1 MRDFSRNLVAGCWH
15 WLSQRAA
22 RNYVAGMGL
31 EDALRLASQ
40 AAARGQGSTLCYW
53 NRREDTPAHVQ
64 RTCLEALEGMAALG
78 GDSYLSLKAT
88 ALGFEPERLR
98 AVAERARER
107 GLPVV
112 FDAMWPE
119 AAGPIQRAID
129 ALLPVHPEL
138 GCALPGRWRR
148 SLRDVEWALE
158 RGLRVRV
165 VQGQWEAGP
174 GLGQAGQ
181 EGFLALID
189 RLAGRARYVS
199 VATHNVT
206 LAHESLRRL
215 TGAGTR
221 CELEQLLGYPVSGGR
236 EVAHRFS
243 VPVRLYLPFG
253 HAHLPYRLSH
263 AASEPWVVRQLLV
276 DLARVGGARL

>member
-1 MRDFSRNLVAGCWH
+1 MRDVSRNLLAGCWS

-40 AAARGQGSTLCYW
+40 AAARGQASTLCYW
-53 NRREDTPAHVQ
+53 NRREDTPAQVQ

-98 AVAERARER
+98 AVGERARER

-119 AAGPIQRAID
+119 AADSIQRAID
-129 ALLPVHPEL
+129 TLLPVHREL

-165 VQGQWEAGP
+165 VQGQWEEGP
-174 GLGQAGQ
+174 GLGQDGR
-181 EGFLALID
+181 EGFLALIE
-189 RLAGRARYVS
+189 RLAGRARHVS

-215 TGAGTR
+215 TEAGTR
-221 CELEQLLGYPVSGGR
+221 CELEQLLGYPLGGGL
-236 EVAHRFS
+236 EVARRFS

-253 HAHLPYRLSH
+253 HAHLPYRLSQ
-263 AASEPWVVRQLLV
+263 AASQPWVVRQLLM
-276 DLARVGGARL
+276 DLAPGKRM